1 MKQRKV
7 ISLPTNQNKI
17 YKQILAFMNFMLNLT
32 PQERDVLA
40 ELIRLDNEYAALPE
54 DKRAKFILS
63 TDMRKE
69 IRDLV
74 KIEEKQFNVIISRL
88 KKKLLFNKPL
98 IDDNNLLHQELRYK
112 PDEDGFRIEVNLVM
126 SSIPTT
132 APTPTSATIDDVE
145 DAEQSFND
153 KVKDAMLEQ
162 AKQNMQILEDLA
174 WKGEAVPPTEYKHD
188 ASQAPVIEE
197 ETFDFTI
204 AAPDEE

>member
-69 IRDLV
+69 VRDLV

-112 PDEDGFRIEVNLVM
+112 PDQDGFRIEVNLVM
-126 SSIPTT
+126 SSTPTT
-132 APTPTSATIDDVE
+132 APAPSFTETLDEAIVE
-145 DAEQSFND
+145 KHEEVTQHAEDMMWGNEVTNQ
-153 KVKDAMLEQ
+153 
-162 AKQNMQILEDLA
+162 
-174 WKGEAVPPTEYKHD
+174 VPPTEYKHD
-188 ASQAPVIEE
+188 ASKAPVIEE

-204 AAPDEE
+204 APPDEEY

>member
-40 ELIRLDNEYAALPE
+40 EIIRLDNEYAALPE
-54 DKRAKFILS
+54 EKRAKFILS

-69 IRDLV
+69 MRELV

-112 PDEDGFRIEVNLVM
+112 PDQDGFRIEVNLVM
-126 SSIPTT
+126 TETPSIPTT
-132 APTPTSATIDDVE
+132 APEKSFNETLEETMIE
-145 DAEQSFND
+145 QAEQD
-153 KVKDAMLEQ
+153 TKVLE
-162 AKQNMQILEDLA
+162 NMV
-174 WKGEAVPPTEYKHD
+174 WGGEVTPPTEYQHD
-188 ASQAPVIEE
+188 ASKAPVIEE
-197 ETFDFTI
+197 EQFDFSLTP
-204 AAPDEE
+204 PDEEL

>member
-112 PDEDGFRIEVNLVM
+112 PDQDGFRIEVNLVM
-126 SSIPTT
+126 SSTPTT
-132 APTPTSATIDDVE
+132 APAPSFTESLEETMVEQQQVNKEFADDAVWSNE
-145 DAEQSFND
+145 VTNQ
-153 KVKDAMLEQ
+153 
-162 AKQNMQILEDLA
+162 
-174 WKGEAVPPTEYKHD
+174 VPPTEYKHD
-188 ASQAPVIEE
+188 ASKAPVIEE

-204 AAPDEE
+204 APPNEE

>member
-112 PDEDGFRIEVNLVM
+112 PDQDGFRIEVNLVM
-126 SSIPTT
+126 TSTPTT
-132 APTPTSATIDDVE
+132 APAPVTTDDAE
-145 DAEQSFND
+145 DTEQSFND

-174 WKGEAVPPTEYKHD
+174 WKGSTTPPAEYKHD
-188 ASQAPVIEE
+188 ASKAPVLEE
-197 ETFDFTI
+197 ETFDFSI
-204 AAPDEE
+204 APPNEES

>member
-98 IDDNNLLHQELRYK
+98 IDDNNLLHPELRYK
-112 PDEDGFRIEVNLVM
+112 PDQDGFRIEVNLVM
-126 SSIPTT
+126 TSTPTT
-132 APTPTSATIDDVE
+132 ASAPSFTETLEEEITTNHEEEQTAKDMMWDTEVTSQT
-145 DAEQSFND
+145 
-153 KVKDAMLEQ
+153 
-162 AKQNMQILEDLA
+162 
-174 WKGEAVPPTEYKHD
+174 PPTEYKHD
-188 ASQAPVIEE
+188 ASKAPVIEE
-197 ETFDFTI
+197 EIFDFTI
-204 AAPDEE
+204 APPNEE

>member
-40 ELIRLDNEYAALPE
+40 EIIRLDNEYAALPE
-54 DKRAKFILS
+54 EKRAKFILS

-69 IRDLV
+69 MRELV

-98 IDDNNLLHQELRYK
+98 IDDNNLLHKELRYK

-126 SSIPTT
+126 TETPSIPTT
-132 APTPTSATIDDVE
+132 ASKK
-145 DAEQSFND
+145 SFND
-153 KVKDAMLEQ
+153 EIEEAMVEQ
-162 AKQNMQILEDLA
+162 AKEDTKVLDNMM
-174 WKGEAVPPTEYKHD
+174 WGKEAIPPTEYQHD
-188 ASQAPVIEE
+188 ASKAPVIEE
-197 ETFDFTI
+197 EEFDFSIT
-204 AAPDEE
+204 PPNEEL

>member
-112 PDEDGFRIEVNLVM
+112 PDQDGFRIEVNLVM
-126 SSIPTT
+126 SSTPTT
-132 APTPTSATIDDVE
+132 AHAPSFTESLEETMVEQQQVNKEFADDAVWSNE
-145 DAEQSFND
+145 VTNQ
-153 KVKDAMLEQ
+153 
-162 AKQNMQILEDLA
+162 
-174 WKGEAVPPTEYKHD
+174 VPPTEYKHD
-188 ASQAPVIEE
+188 ASKAPVIEE

-204 AAPDEE
+204 APPNEE

>member
-132 APTPTSATIDDVE
+132 APAPSFTETLDKAVVEKHEEETKAIDTMMWDTEVNTP
-145 DAEQSFND
+145 
-153 KVKDAMLEQ
+153 
-162 AKQNMQILEDLA
+162 
-174 WKGEAVPPTEYKHD
+174 VPPTEYKHD

>member
-40 ELIRLDNEYAALPE
+40 EIIRLDNEYAALPE
-54 DKRAKFILS
+54 EKRAKFILS

-69 IRDLV
+69 MRELV

-112 PDEDGFRIEVNLVM
+112 PDADGFKIEVNLVM
-126 SSIPTT
+126 TETPSIPTT
-132 APTPTSATIDDVE
+132 APKQFLEELKDEMVAQVE
-145 DAEQSFND
+145 QDTE
-153 KVKDAMLEQ
+153 VLE
-162 AKQNMQILEDLA
+162 AAA
-174 WKGEAVPPTEYKHD
+174 WGTELPEAAPAIEYQHD
-188 ASQAPVIEE
+188 ASKAPVIEE
-197 ETFDFTI
+197 EKFDFSLT
-204 AAPDEE
+204 PPNEE